1 MAKEMIDKLILI
13 LIGVS
18 LLPTVFTAVGAVNWT
33 VSLGGTEL
41 NLSFIGIIVAIVFG
55 MLLVGYRLKLGG
67 NR

>member
-18 LLPTVFTAVGAVNWT
+18 LLPTVFTALSGVNWT
-33 VSLGGTEL
+33 VTLGDTSL

-55 MLLVGYRLKLGG
+55 MLLVGYKLKFGT